1 MMICKQPMDQIRLL
15 SQKNA
20 SNRNN
25 TMAKWTG
32 LDKIKVTLSIFSVK
46 VHAV

>member
-1 MMICKQPMDQIRLL
+1 MICKQPINQIHLL

-20 SNRNN
+20 SNGNN
-25 TMAKWTG
+25 TMAKWKCI
-32 LDKIKVTLSIFSVK
+32 DKIKVKLPIFSVE

>member
-1 MMICKQPMDQIRLL
+1 MICKQPKDQISLL

-20 SNRNN
+20 SNGND
-25 TMAKWTG
+25 TIAKWKG
-32 LDKIKVTLSIFSVK
+32 LDKIKVKLPIFSVK